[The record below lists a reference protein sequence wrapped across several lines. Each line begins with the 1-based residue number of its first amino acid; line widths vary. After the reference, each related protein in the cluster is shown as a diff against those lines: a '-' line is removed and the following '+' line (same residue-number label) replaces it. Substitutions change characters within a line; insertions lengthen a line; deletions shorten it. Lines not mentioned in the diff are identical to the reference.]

1 MRLFAPP
8 NVIEEAEAVMR
19 GLIEISLKP
28 SIDLRRLAAEQLS
41 KTADNDLLL
50 PFSRACRTD
59 LDQLYRTVH

>member
-1 MRLFAPP
+1 
-8 NVIEEAEAVMR
+8 MR

-28 SIDLRRLAAEQLS
+28 SMDLRKLAAEQLS
-41 KTADNDLLL
+41 KTSDSDLLL